1 MAGSRNLDDLL
12 SFPCL
17 YEFKAFGETA
27 DEQFHDAVFQAV
39 NRIVP
44 IAADALRARSSSGGR
59 YQCLSVLVR
68 LENGSQLEQIYVML
82 RSVEGL
88 RYLL

>member
-1 MAGSRNLDDLL
+1 MAASHKPDELL
-12 SFPCL
+12 SFPCT

-27 DEQFHDAVFQAV
+27 DEQFHGAVFQAV

-44 IAADALRARSSSGGR
+44 IGENAIRTRASSGGR

-68 LENGSQLEQIYVML
+68 LENGSQLEQIYAML
-82 RSVEGL
+82 RTVEGL

>member
-1 MAGSRNLDDLL
+1 MADRRSPDELVE
-12 SFPCL
+12 FPCL

-27 DEQFHDAVFQAV
+27 DEQFRDAVLQAINQV
-39 NRIVP
+39 VP
-44 IAADALRARSSSGGR
+44 VGEDALRIRASSGGR

-68 LENGSQLEQIYVML
+68 LENSTQLERIYAML
-82 RSVEGL
+82 RTIQGL